1 MDTSCILKCYAGR
14 WAGPARDRARVS
26 VLPGALSHTVG
37 LALVV
42 NRWPAVLSLQFVLP
56 GSPALLISATHQLQA
71 FPNELRRGTVYD
83 LYRVGLNTRMDD
95 GNSNTG
101 RTLLL
106 ANDERA
112 LSLLYLDVQR
122 RLFVSEEST
131 FHTKSSEF
139 FHNFS
144 FRGLEI
150 VFVSELQDPDK
161 VSKNRFRLII
171 RTHTC

>member
-1 MDTSCILKCYAGR
+1 MGHKLHFEVLCWEDG
-14 WAGPARDRARVS
+14 AGPARVS

-37 LALVV
+37 LALVA

-56 GSPALLISATHQLQA
+56 GSPALLISATHQLRA

-83 LYRVGLNTRMDD
+83 LYRLGLNTRMDD
-95 GNSNTG
+95 GTSYTG

-112 LSLLYLDVQR
+112 VSLLYLDVQL
-122 RLFVSEEST
+122 RLFVKEEST

-144 FRGLEI
+144 FRGVEI
-150 VFVSELQDPDK
+150 VFVSELQDLDK
-161 VSKNRFRLII
+161 GFG
-171 RTHTC
+171 